1 MKILYDYQAFY
12 MQKFGGVSNCF
23 VKLIDN
29 LPDGYEYEIALSECD
44 NIHLKESGLNVK
56 FVNCKLSE
64 ENFISKKKFK
74 GRDLLFRSYT
84 RILPKHTSLGRNRLC
99 SIESLKKGDF
109 DIFHPTFFHPYFL
122 PYLQGKPFVLTVHDM
137 IPELFFGSNDIQR
150 RYKPILCEKASH
162 IITVSEKTKKDLI
175 EILNVPKEKITVV
188 YHGGPNI
195 KYNPEIPKIIGGRY
209 VLYVGERSKS
219 YKCFF
224 PMIKSLTTILRRHK
238 DICIVCTGNPFT
250 KEEIS
255 FFKKMGINDRVVYKQ
270 ATDDEMRSLYTH
282 ALCFVYPSIYEGFG
296 IPILEA
302 YANNCPVLLNDTSCF
317 PEIARDAAFYFHL
330 DESGSNL
337 EESMEKVLKMSA
349 KDRLSLLNKQAKRL
363 QYFSWNSSAEKLA
376 RIYDKVFAL
385 AQ

>member
-23 VKLIDN
+23 VKLIEN
-29 LPDGYEYEIALSECD
+29 LPDGYDYDIALLESD
-44 NIHLKESGLNVK
+44 NIHLKESCLNVI
-56 FVNCKLSE
+56 FERCKLSE
-64 ENFISKKKFK
+64 ENFILKKKFK
-74 GRDLLFRSYT
+74 GRDFLFRNFTS
-84 RILPKHTSLGRNRLC
+84 IFPKQTSLGRNRLC
-99 SIESLKKGDF
+99 SIESLIKGDF

-122 PYLQGKPFVLTVHDM
+122 SYLQGKPFVLTVHDM

-162 IITVSEKTKKDLI
+162 IITVSEKTKNDLI
-175 EILNVPKEKITVV
+175 EILNVPKEKISVV
-188 YHGGPNI
+188 YHGGPKI
-195 KYNPEIPKIIGGRY
+195 KYNPEIPQIIGGRY
-209 VLYVGERSKS
+209 ILYVGERSKS

-224 PMIKSLTTILRRHK
+224 PMVKSLTPVLKRHE

-255 FFKKMGINDRVVYKQ
+255 ILKKIGMSDRVLYKQ
-270 ATDDEMRSLYTH
+270 VSDEEMQSLYTH

-330 DESGSNL
+330 DESGSSL
-337 EESMEKVLKMSA
+337 EECMEQFLKISA
-349 KDRLSLLNKQAKRL
+349 MERLVLLNKQTQRL
-363 QYFSWNSSAEKLA
+363 QYFSWKRSAEKLA
-376 RIYDKVFAL
+376 GIYDKVL
-385 AQ
+385 TLS